1 MDRQVWL
8 PRLDAARKVFYMAV
22 RTTPTTGSDLF
33 GTTSSVIT
41 TTDILKVKVK
51 LTQEQATKVKS
62 GSRFLAQL
70 FLQPRR

>member
-8 PRLDAARKVFYMAV
+8 PRLDVARKGFYMAV
-22 RTTPTTGSDLF
+22 RTTPTGSDLF

-51 LTQEQATKVKS
+51 LTLEQATKVKS